1 MTQGKSQENVEVH
14 SAGQCEPKTARYIKL
29 APQITSKL
37 AQGLLR
43 GYRNSN
49 ELKSVSRGAKF
60 AESIQTQEGSRQRV
74 GAKSAPPRRDSRPE
88 GARGRIRRSVSNE
101 NRDYNDWA
109 TNEAH
114 SQLSKKQ
121 VRENSADD
129 DSERPVGE
137 KYDEGH
143 RRNGACFMGWAT
155 GDDSAPGAH
164 IVVWSRNNRSAEI
177 RSGARFAA
185 TDNGMVRIGED
196 LRREQGSSGIKLHH
210 RHAEVLP
217 GLYAAKDKTK
227 HMKIELVF
235 PADIPA
241 DDFFS
246 RIHARMNIDP
256 ATAILGWK
264 ESQERRRDPHRR
276 LETAEDL
283 GGAFKQLIALQKSSR
298 RKKPVIMEIANLEVQ
313 PDGKT
318 TKQAEKQSE
327 TAISIPE
334 LEIVKAKLT
343 CALHPGRNRWCYV
356 MPPDSKHPGEH
367 IALGI
372 EHVGLWARKV
382 HDGEASD
389 DCINPPNILN
399 FDQMAEKGRA
409 REERIARGRGQA
421 ALPPIHVHVGS
432 GSEHTL
438 HDINPNLP
446 TSRTKRAREVSS
458 DSSSSDDDDDALT
471 ITDVLQ
477 ELDKKYPALQYLQ
490 YSPALAAKG
499 IFYASSALGF
509 DHAYY
514 KDNVGMADGAI
525 GAFVKRV
532 GKMVR
537 AAKKRNGKKRAR
549 TAALDSEKE
558 N

>member
-1 MTQGKSQENVEVH
+1 MAHYNFNAGQPPPGRYATASYLLGMGPLPPPTNRELAVAYTQAGLDSGMFAQPQFEEDYGAHNTDDENTHAQPPASGEPQIDPTLLALSSQGTANNLVVGINQRVPNIAVEV
-14 SAGQCEPKTARYIKL
+14 I
-29 APQITSKL
+29 
-37 AQGLLR
+37 
-43 GYRNSN
+43 
-49 ELKSVSRGAKF
+49 
-60 AESIQTQEGSRQRV
+60 
-74 GAKSAPPRRDSRPE
+74 D
-88 GARGRIRRSVSNE
+88 
-101 NRDYNDWA
+101 
-109 TNEAH
+109 
-114 SQLSKKQ
+114 
-121 VRENSADD
+121 
-129 DSERPVGE
+129 
-137 KYDEGH
+137 
-143 RRNGACFMGWAT
+143 
-155 GDDSAPGAH
+155 
-164 IVVWSRNNRSAEI
+164 
-177 RSGARFAA
+177 
-185 TDNGMVRIGED
+185 
-196 LRREQGSSGIKLHH
+196 
-210 RHAEVLP
+210 
-217 GLYAAKDKTK
+217 YAAKDKTK
-227 HMKIELVF
+227 HMKIEVVI

-246 RIHARMNIDP
+246 RIHARMNVDP

-389 DCINPPNILN
+389 DCINPPNVLN

-458 DSSSSDDDDDALT
+458 DSSSDDDDDDALT

-499 IFYASSALGF
+499 IVYASSALGF

-537 AAKKRNGKKRAR
+537 AAKKRNGKKQAR